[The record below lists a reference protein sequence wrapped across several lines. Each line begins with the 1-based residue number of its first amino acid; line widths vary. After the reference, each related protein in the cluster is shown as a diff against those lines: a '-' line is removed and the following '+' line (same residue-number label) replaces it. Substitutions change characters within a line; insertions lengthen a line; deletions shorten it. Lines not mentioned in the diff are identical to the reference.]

1 MMSIC
6 SKYHLC
12 SLLCIVLLVL
22 ISPKVGAWEYHSY
35 GSTTEQIVQLR
46 VSADFSKS
54 WKNGLSLSFSED
66 VRVNMHN
73 QLSGMNA
80 KEESVDAVN
89 GPSFNK
95 SYTTLALAYSPI
107 KYLKLDVGYTLRLL
121 GGKDWT
127 DYNEYLRHRVHIGV
141 TGSYDTHFVKFSLRE
156 RLLCDIRTDSVNLLE
171 KQQYEWLL
179 RSRLAAEFYVPGKPV
194 KPYVWVEL
202 ENTLNAT
209 EYQQK
214 DGHQYISQVRTQA
227 GVKWRLTRK
236 SSLDFYYRFQY
247 GYNRDINITK
257 RKEHI
262 QLTEE
267 MSYLHAIGVAYNLD
281 W

>member
-35 GSTTEQIVQLR
+35 GCTTEQIVQMR

-127 DYNEYLRHRVHIGV
+127 DYNEYLRHRTHLGL
-141 TGSYDTHFVKFSLRE
+141 TGSYDTHYVKFSLRE

-179 RSRLAAEFYVPGKPV
+179 RSRLAAEFYVPGKSV

>member
-1 MMSIC
+1 MSVG
-6 SKYHLC
+6 SKYSFF
-12 SLLCIVLLVL
+12 SLLCVVCLLFL
-22 ISPKVGAWEYHSY
+22 SPNVMAWEYDSY
-35 GSTTEQIVQLR
+35 GNTMEQSVEIR
-46 VSADFSKS
+46 VGADFSKK
-54 WKNGLSLSFSED
+54 WKNGLSLSLSED
-66 VRVNMHN
+66 VRVCLYDK
-73 QLSGMNA
+73 LSGVNA
-80 KEESVDAVN
+80 KDEFVDTVN
-89 GPSFNK
+89 GPAFNK
-95 SYTTLALAYSPI
+95 SYTTVSLAYSPI
-107 KYLKLDVGYTLRLL
+107 KYLKFDVGYTLRLL
-121 GGKDWT
+121 GGKDWS
-127 DYNEYLRHRVHIGV
+127 DYNEYLRHRTHVGL
-141 TGSYDTHFVKFSLRE
+141 TGIYDTHYVKLSLRE

-194 KPYVWVEL
+194 KPYAWIEL

-227 GVKWRLTRK
+227 GVKWRLSRR

-247 GYNRDINITK
+247 GYNRDVNITK
-257 RKEHI
+257 RKGYI

-267 MSYLHAIGVAYNLD
+267 TSYLHAIGVTYNLD

>member
-1 MMSIC
+1 MTIC
-6 SKYHLC
+6 SKYKFF
-12 SLLCIVLLVL
+12 SLLCLLLLLL
-22 ISPKVGAWEYHSY
+22 ISPQVCAWEYHSY
-35 GSTTEQIVQLR
+35 GSTTEQGVEMR
-46 VSADFSKS
+46 VGAYFSKK
-54 WKNGLSLSFSED
+54 WKNGLSLSLSED
-66 VRVNMHN
+66 VRVGLYDK
-73 QLSGMNA
+73 LSGVNA
-80 KEESVDAVN
+80 KDEFVDTIN
-89 GPSFNK
+89 GPAFSK
-95 SYTTLALAYSPI
+95 SYTTVTLAYSPI

-121 GGKDWT
+121 GKKDWN
-127 DYNEYLRHRVHIGV
+127 DYNEYLRHRTHIGL
-141 TGSYDTHFVKFSLRE
+141 TGSYETHYVNLSLRE

-179 RSRLAAEFYVPGKPV
+179 RSRLAAEFNVPGKPV
-194 KPYVWVEL
+194 KPYTWVEL

-214 DGHQYISQVRTQA
+214 DGHQYVSQVRTQA
-227 GVKWRLTRK
+227 GVKWRLTRR

-257 RKEHI
+257 RKKHI

-267 MSYLHAIGVAYNLD
+267 ISYIHSIGVVYNLD

>member
-1 MMSIC
+1 MSVG
-6 SKYHLC
+6 SKYSFF
-12 SLLCIVLLVL
+12 SLLCVLCLL
-22 ISPKVGAWEYHSY
+22 FLSPNVMAWEYDSY
-35 GSTTEQIVQLR
+35 GNTMEQSVEIR
-46 VSADFSKS
+46 VGADFSKK
-54 WKNGLSLSFSED
+54 WKNGLSLSLSED
-66 VRVNMHN
+66 VRVGLYDK
-73 QLSGMNA
+73 LSGVNA
-80 KEESVDAVN
+80 KDEFVDTVN
-89 GPSFNK
+89 GPAFNK
-95 SYTTLALAYSPI
+95 SYTTVALAYSPI
-107 KYLKLDVGYTLRLL
+107 KYLKFDVGYTLRLL
-121 GGKDWT
+121 GGKDWS
-127 DYNEYLRHRVHIGV
+127 DYNEYLRHRTHIGL
-141 TGSYDTHFVKFSLRE
+141 TGIYDTHYVKLSLRE

-194 KPYVWVEL
+194 KPYAWIEL

-227 GVKWRLTRK
+227 GLKWCLSRR

-247 GYNRDINITK
+247 GYNRDVNITK
-257 RKEHI
+257 RKGYI

-267 MSYLHAIGVAYNLD
+267 TSYLHAIGVTYNLD

>member
-1 MMSIC
+1 MAVG
-6 SKYHLC
+6 SKYSFF
-12 SLLCIVLLVL
+12 SLLCVVCLLFL
-22 ISPKVGAWEYHSY
+22 SPNVMAWEYDSY
-35 GSTTEQIVQLR
+35 GNTMEQSVETR
-46 VSADFSKS
+46 VGADFSKK
-54 WKNGLSLSFSED
+54 WKNGLSLSLSED
-66 VRVNMHN
+66 VRVCLYDK
-73 QLSGMNA
+73 LSGVNA
-80 KEESVDAVN
+80 KDEFVDTVN
-89 GPSFNK
+89 GPAFNK
-95 SYTTLALAYSPI
+95 SYTTVALAYSPI
-107 KYLKLDVGYTLRLL
+107 KYLKFDVGYTLRLL
-121 GGKDWT
+121 GGKDWS
-127 DYNEYLRHRVHIGV
+127 DYNEYLRHRTHIGL
-141 TGSYDTHFVKFSLRE
+141 TGIYDTHYVKLSLRE

-194 KPYVWVEL
+194 KPYAWIEL

-227 GVKWRLTRK
+227 GVKWRLSRR

-257 RKEHI
+257 RKGKI

-267 MSYLHAIGVAYNLD
+267 TSYLHAIGIAYNLD

>member
-1 MMSIC
+1 MAVG
-6 SKYHLC
+6 SKYSFF
-12 SLLCIVLLVL
+12 SLLCVVCLLFL
-22 ISPKVGAWEYHSY
+22 SPNVMAWEYDSY
-35 GSTTEQIVQLR
+35 GNTMEQSVEIR
-46 VSADFSKS
+46 VGADFSKK
-54 WKNGLSLSFSED
+54 WKNGLSLSLSED
-66 VRVNMHN
+66 VRVGLYDK
-73 QLSGMNA
+73 LSGVNA
-80 KEESVDAVN
+80 KDEFVDTVN
-89 GPSFNK
+89 GPAFNK
-95 SYTTLALAYSPI
+95 SYTTISLAYSPI
-107 KYLKLDVGYTLRLL
+107 KYLKFDVGYTLRLL
-121 GGKDWT
+121 GGKDWS
-127 DYNEYLRHRVHIGV
+127 DYNEYLRHRLHIGL
-141 TGSYDTHFVKFSLRE
+141 TGIYDTHYVKLSLRE

-194 KPYVWVEL
+194 KPYAWIEL

-227 GVKWRLTRK
+227 GVKWRLSRR

-247 GYNRDINITK
+247 GYNRDVNITK
-257 RKEHI
+257 RKGYI

-267 MSYLHAIGVAYNLD
+267 TSYLHAIGVTYNLD

>member
-1 MMSIC
+1 MAVG
-6 SKYHLC
+6 SKYNFF
-12 SLLCIVLLVL
+12 SLLCVVCLLL
-22 ISPKVGAWEYHSY
+22 LSPNVMAWEYDSY
-35 GSTTEQIVQLR
+35 GNTMEQSVEIR
-46 VSADFSKS
+46 VGADFSKK
-54 WKNGLSLSFSED
+54 WKNGLSLSLSED
-66 VRVNMHN
+66 VRVGLYDK
-73 QLSGMNA
+73 LSGVNA
-80 KEESVDAVN
+80 KDEFVDTVN
-89 GPSFNK
+89 GPAFNK
-95 SYTTLALAYSPI
+95 SYTTVALAYSPI
-107 KYLKLDVGYTLRLL
+107 KYLKFDVGYTLRLL
-121 GGKDWT
+121 GGKDWS
-127 DYNEYLRHRVHIGV
+127 DYNEYLRHRLHIGL
-141 TGSYDTHFVKFSLRE
+141 TGIYDTHYVKLSLRE

-194 KPYVWVEL
+194 KPYAWIEL

-227 GVKWRLTRK
+227 GVKWRLSRR

-247 GYNRDINITK
+247 GYNRDVNITK
-257 RKEHI
+257 RKGYI

-267 MSYLHAIGVAYNLD
+267 TSYLHAIGVTYNLD

>member
-1 MMSIC
+1 MSVG
-6 SKYHLC
+6 SKYSFF
-12 SLLCIVLLVL
+12 SLLCVVCLLFL
-22 ISPKVGAWEYHSY
+22 SPNIMAWEYDSY
-35 GSTTEQIVQLR
+35 GSTAEQSVEMR
-46 VSADFSKS
+46 VSADFSKN
-54 WKNGLSLSFSED
+54 WKNGLSLSLSED
-66 VRVNMHN
+66 VRVCLYDK
-73 QLSGMNA
+73 LSGVNA
-80 KEESVDAVN
+80 KDEFVDTVN
-89 GPSFNK
+89 GPAFNK
-95 SYTTLALAYSPI
+95 SYTTVALAYSPI
-107 KYLKLDVGYTLRLL
+107 KYLKFDVGYTLRLL
-121 GGKDWT
+121 GGKDWS
-127 DYNEYLRHRVHIGV
+127 DYNEYLRHRPHIGL
-141 TGSYDTHFVKFSLRE
+141 TGIYDTHYVKLSLRE
-156 RLLCDIRTDSVNLLE
+156 RLLCDIRTDSVNILE

-194 KPYVWVEL
+194 KPYAWIEL

-227 GVKWRLTRK
+227 GVKWRLSRR

-257 RKEHI
+257 RKGRI

-267 MSYLHAIGVAYNLD
+267 TSYLHAIGVAYNLD

>member
-1 MMSIC
+1 MSVG
-6 SKYHLC
+6 SKYSFF
-12 SLLCIVLLVL
+12 SLLCVVCLLL
-22 ISPKVGAWEYHSY
+22 LSPNVMAWEYDSY
-35 GSTTEQIVQLR
+35 GNTMEQSVEIR
-46 VSADFSKS
+46 VGADFSKK
-54 WKNGLSLSFSED
+54 WKNGLSLSLSED
-66 VRVNMHN
+66 VRVGLYDK
-73 QLSGMNA
+73 LSGVNA
-80 KEESVDAVN
+80 KDEFVDTVN
-89 GPSFNK
+89 GPAFNK
-95 SYTTLALAYSPI
+95 SYTTVALAYSPI
-107 KYLKLDVGYTLRLL
+107 KYLKFDVGYTLRLL
-121 GGKDWT
+121 GGKDWS
-127 DYNEYLRHRVHIGV
+127 DYNEYLRHRTHIGL
-141 TGSYDTHFVKFSLRE
+141 TGIYDTHYVKLSLRE

-194 KPYVWVEL
+194 KPYAWIEL

-227 GVKWRLTRK
+227 GVKWRLSRR

-247 GYNRDINITK
+247 GYNRDVNITK
-257 RKEHI
+257 RKGYI

-267 MSYLHAIGVAYNLD
+267 TSYLHAIGVAYNLD

>member
-1 MMSIC
+1 MAVG
-6 SKYHLC
+6 SKYSFF
-12 SLLCIVLLVL
+12 SLLCVVCLLFL
-22 ISPKVGAWEYHSY
+22 SPNVMAWEYDSY
-35 GSTTEQIVQLR
+35 GNTMEQSVEIR
-46 VSADFSKS
+46 VGADFSKK
-54 WKNGLSLSFSED
+54 WKNGLSLSLSED
-66 VRVNMHN
+66 VRVGLYDK
-73 QLSGMNA
+73 LSGVNA
-80 KEESVDAVN
+80 KDEFVDTVN
-89 GPSFNK
+89 GPVFNK
-95 SYTTLALAYSPI
+95 SYTTVALAYSPI
-107 KYLKLDVGYTLRLL
+107 KYLKFDVGYTLRLL
-121 GGKDWT
+121 GGKDWS
-127 DYNEYLRHRVHIGV
+127 DYNEYLRHRLHIGL
-141 TGSYDTHFVKFSLRE
+141 TGIYDTHYVKLSLRE

-194 KPYVWVEL
+194 KPYAWIEL

-227 GVKWRLTRK
+227 GVKWRLSRR

-247 GYNRDINITK
+247 GYNRDVNITK
-257 RKEHI
+257 RKGYI

-267 MSYLHAIGVAYNLD
+267 TSYLHAIGVTYNLD

>member
-1 MMSIC
+1 MAVG
-6 SKYHLC
+6 SKYSFF
-12 SLLCIVLLVL
+12 SLLCVVCLLFL
-22 ISPKVGAWEYHSY
+22 SPNVMAWEYDSY
-35 GSTTEQIVQLR
+35 GNTMEQSVEIR
-46 VSADFSKS
+46 VGADFSKK
-54 WKNGLSLSFSED
+54 WKNGLSLSLSED
-66 VRVNMHN
+66 VRVGLYDK
-73 QLSGMNA
+73 LSGVNA
-80 KEESVDAVN
+80 KDEFVDTIN
-89 GPSFNK
+89 GPAFNK
-95 SYTTLALAYSPI
+95 SYTTVSLAYSPI
-107 KYLKLDVGYTLRLL
+107 KYLKFDVGYTLRLL
-121 GGKDWT
+121 GGKDWS
-127 DYNEYLRHRVHIGV
+127 DYNEYLRHRLHIGL
-141 TGSYDTHFVKFSLRE
+141 TGIYDTHYVKLSLRE

-194 KPYVWVEL
+194 KPYAWIEL

-227 GVKWRLTRK
+227 GVKWRLSRR

-247 GYNRDINITK
+247 GYNRDVNITK
-257 RKEHI
+257 RKGYI

-267 MSYLHAIGVAYNLD
+267 TSYLHAIGVTYNLD

>member
-1 MMSIC
+1 MAVG
-6 SKYHLC
+6 SKYSFF
-12 SLLCIVLLVL
+12 SLLCVVCLLL
-22 ISPKVGAWEYHSY
+22 LSPNVMAWEYDSY
-35 GSTTEQIVQLR
+35 GNTMEQSVEIR
-46 VSADFSKS
+46 VGADFSKK
-54 WKNGLSLSFSED
+54 WKNGLSLSLSED
-66 VRVNMHN
+66 VRVGLYDK
-73 QLSGMNA
+73 LSGVNA
-80 KEESVDAVN
+80 KDELVDTVS
-89 GPSFNK
+89 GPAFNK
-95 SYTTLALAYSPI
+95 SYTTVALAYSPI
-107 KYLKLDVGYTLRLL
+107 KYLKFDVGYTLRLL
-121 GGKDWT
+121 GGKDWS
-127 DYNEYLRHRVHIGV
+127 DYNEYLRHRPHIGL
-141 TGSYDTHFVKFSLRE
+141 TGIYDTHYVKLSLRE

-194 KPYVWVEL
+194 KPYAWIEL

-227 GVKWRLTRK
+227 GVKWRLSRR

-257 RKEHI
+257 RKGYI

-267 MSYLHAIGVAYNLD
+267 TSYLHAIGVTYNLD

>member
-1 MMSIC
+1 MAVG
-6 SKYHLC
+6 SKYSFF
-12 SLLCIVLLVL
+12 SLLCVVCLLFL
-22 ISPKVGAWEYHSY
+22 SPNVMAWEYDSY
-35 GSTTEQIVQLR
+35 GNTMEQSAEIR
-46 VSADFSKS
+46 VGADFSKK
-54 WKNGLSLSFSED
+54 WKNGLSLSLSED
-66 VRVNMHN
+66 VRVGLYDK
-73 QLSGMNA
+73 LSGVNA
-80 KEESVDAVN
+80 KDEFVDTIN
-89 GPSFNK
+89 GPAFNK
-95 SYTTLALAYSPI
+95 SYTTVSLAYSPI
-107 KYLKLDVGYTLRLL
+107 KYLKFDVGYTLRLL
-121 GGKDWT
+121 GGKDWS
-127 DYNEYLRHRVHIGV
+127 DYNEYLRHRLHIGL
-141 TGSYDTHFVKFSLRE
+141 TGIYDTHYVKLSLRE

-194 KPYVWVEL
+194 KPYAWIEL

-227 GVKWRLTRK
+227 GVKWRLSRR

-247 GYNRDINITK
+247 GYNRDVNITK
-257 RKEHI
+257 RKGYI

-267 MSYLHAIGVAYNLD
+267 TSYLHAIGVTYNLD

>member
-1 MMSIC
+1 MAVG
-6 SKYHLC
+6 SKYSFF
-12 SLLCIVLLVL
+12 SLLCVVCLLFL
-22 ISPKVGAWEYHSY
+22 SPNVMAWEYDSY
-35 GSTTEQIVQLR
+35 GNTMEQSVEIR
-46 VSADFSKS
+46 VGADFSKK
-54 WKNGLSLSFSED
+54 WKNGLSLSLSED
-66 VRVNMHN
+66 VRVCLYDK
-73 QLSGMNA
+73 LSGVNA
-80 KEESVDAVN
+80 KDEFVDTVN
-89 GPSFNK
+89 GPAFNK
-95 SYTTLALAYSPI
+95 SYTTVALAYSPI
-107 KYLKLDVGYTLRLL
+107 KYLKFDVGYTLRLL
-121 GGKDWT
+121 GGKDWS
-127 DYNEYLRHRVHIGV
+127 DYNEYLRHRLHIGL
-141 TGSYDTHFVKFSLRE
+141 TGIYDTHYVKLSLRE

-194 KPYVWVEL
+194 KPYAWIEL

-227 GVKWRLTRK
+227 GVKWRLSRR

-247 GYNRDINITK
+247 GYNRDVNITK
-257 RKEHI
+257 RKGYI

-267 MSYLHAIGVAYNLD
+267 TSYLHAIGMTYNLD

>member
-1 MMSIC
+1 MAVG
-6 SKYHLC
+6 SKYSFF
-12 SLLCIVLLVL
+12 SLLCVVCLLL
-22 ISPKVGAWEYHSY
+22 LSPNVMAWEYDSY
-35 GSTTEQIVQLR
+35 GNTMEQSVEIR
-46 VSADFSKS
+46 VGADFSKK
-54 WKNGLSLSFSED
+54 WKNGLSLSLSED
-66 VRVNMHN
+66 VRVGLYDK
-73 QLSGMNA
+73 LSGVNA
-80 KEESVDAVN
+80 KDEFVDTVN
-89 GPSFNK
+89 GPAFNK
-95 SYTTLALAYSPI
+95 SYTTVALAYSPI
-107 KYLKLDVGYTLRLL
+107 KYLKFDVGYTLRLL
-121 GGKDWT
+121 GGKDWS
-127 DYNEYLRHRVHIGV
+127 DYNEYLRHRPHIGL
-141 TGSYDTHFVKFSLRE
+141 TGIYDTHYVKLSLRE

-194 KPYVWVEL
+194 KPYAWIEL

-227 GVKWRLTRK
+227 GVKWRLTRR

-247 GYNRDINITK
+247 GYNRDINVTK
-257 RKEHI
+257 RKGYI

-267 MSYLHAIGVAYNLD
+267 TSYLHAIGVAYNLD

>member
-1 MMSIC
+1 MSVG
-6 SKYHLC
+6 SKYSFF
-12 SLLCIVLLVL
+12 SLLCVVCLLL
-22 ISPKVGAWEYHSY
+22 LSPNVMAWEYDSY
-35 GSTTEQIVQLR
+35 GNTMEQSVEIR
-46 VSADFSKS
+46 VGADFSKK
-54 WKNGLSLSFSED
+54 WKNGLSLSLSED
-66 VRVNMHN
+66 VRVGLYDK
-73 QLSGMNA
+73 LSGVNA
-80 KEESVDAVN
+80 KDEFVDTVN
-89 GPSFNK
+89 GPAFNK
-95 SYTTLALAYSPI
+95 SYTTVALAYSPI
-107 KYLKLDVGYTLRLL
+107 KYLKFDVGYTLRLL
-121 GGKDWT
+121 GGKDWS
-127 DYNEYLRHRVHIGV
+127 DYNEYLRHRLHIGL
-141 TGSYDTHFVKFSLRE
+141 TGIYDTHYVKLSLRE

-194 KPYVWVEL
+194 KPYAWIEL

-227 GVKWRLTRK
+227 GVKWRLTRR

-247 GYNRDINITK
+247 GYNRDINVTK
-257 RKEHI
+257 RKGYI

-267 MSYLHAIGVAYNLD
+267 TSYLHAIGVAYNLD

>member
-1 MMSIC
+1 MAVG
-6 SKYHLC
+6 SKYSFF
-12 SLLCIVLLVL
+12 SLLCVVCLLFL
-22 ISPKVGAWEYHSY
+22 SPNVMAWEYDSY
-35 GSTTEQIVQLR
+35 GNTMEQSVEIR
-46 VSADFSKS
+46 VGADFSKK
-54 WKNGLSLSFSED
+54 WKNGLSLSLSED
-66 VRVNMHN
+66 VRVGLYDK
-73 QLSGMNA
+73 LSGVNA
-80 KEESVDAVN
+80 KDEFVDTVN
-89 GPSFNK
+89 GPAFNK
-95 SYTTLALAYSPI
+95 SYTTVSLAYSPI
-107 KYLKLDVGYTLRLL
+107 KYLKFDVGYTLRLL
-121 GGKDWT
+121 GGKDWS
-127 DYNEYLRHRVHIGV
+127 DYNEYLRHRLHIGL
-141 TGSYDTHFVKFSLRE
+141 TGIYDTHYVKLSLRE

-194 KPYVWVEL
+194 KPYAWIEL

-227 GVKWRLTRK
+227 GVKWRLSRR

-257 RKEHI
+257 RKGYI

-267 MSYLHAIGVAYNLD
+267 TSYLHAIGVAYNLD

>member
-1 MMSIC
+1 MAVG
-6 SKYHLC
+6 SKYSFF
-12 SLLCIVLLVL
+12 SLLCVVCLLFL
-22 ISPKVGAWEYHSY
+22 SPNVMAWEYDSY
-35 GSTTEQIVQLR
+35 GNTMEQSVEIR
-46 VSADFSKS
+46 VGADFSKK
-54 WKNGLSLSFSED
+54 WKNGLSLSLSED
-66 VRVNMHN
+66 VRVGLYDK
-73 QLSGMNA
+73 LSGVNA
-80 KEESVDAVN
+80 KDEFVDTVN
-89 GPSFNK
+89 GPAFNK
-95 SYTTLALAYSPI
+95 SYTLAYSPI
-107 KYLKLDVGYTLRLL
+107 KYLKFDVGYTLRLL
-121 GGKDWT
+121 GGKDWS
-127 DYNEYLRHRVHIGV
+127 DYNEYLRHRLHIGL
-141 TGSYDTHFVKFSLRE
+141 TGIYDTHYVKLSLRE

-194 KPYVWVEL
+194 KPYAWIEL

-227 GVKWRLTRK
+227 GVKWRLSRR

-247 GYNRDINITK
+247 GYNRDVNITK
-257 RKEHI
+257 RKGYI

-267 MSYLHAIGVAYNLD
+267 TSYLHAIGVTYNLD

>member
-1 MMSIC
+1 MAVG
-6 SKYHLC
+6 SKYSFF
-12 SLLCIVLLVL
+12 SLLCVVCLLFL
-22 ISPKVGAWEYHSY
+22 SPNVMAWEYDSY
-35 GSTTEQIVQLR
+35 GNTMEQSAEIR
-46 VSADFSKS
+46 VGADFSKK
-54 WKNGLSLSFSED
+54 WKNGLSLSLSED
-66 VRVNMHN
+66 VRVGLYDK
-73 QLSGMNA
+73 LSGVNA
-80 KEESVDAVN
+80 KDEFVDTVN
-89 GPSFNK
+89 GPAFNK
-95 SYTTLALAYSPI
+95 SYTTVSLAYSPI
-107 KYLKLDVGYTLRLL
+107 KYLKFDVGYTLRLL
-121 GGKDWT
+121 GGKDWS
-127 DYNEYLRHRVHIGV
+127 DYNEYLRHRTHIGL
-141 TGSYDTHFVKFSLRE
+141 TGIYDTHYVKLSLRE

-194 KPYVWVEL
+194 KPYAWIEL

-227 GVKWRLTRK
+227 GVKWRLSRR

-247 GYNRDINITK
+247 GYNRDVNITK
-257 RKEHI
+257 RKGYI

-267 MSYLHAIGVAYNLD
+267 TSYLHAIGVTYNLD

>member
-1 MMSIC
+1 MMFIC
-6 SKYHLC
+6 SKYHLY
-12 SLLCIVLLVL
+12 SLLCIVVLLL
-22 ISPKVGAWEYHSY
+22 ISPEASAWDYHSY
-35 GSTTEQIVQLR
+35 GSTTEEIVQMR

-54 WKNGLSLSFSED
+54 WKNGLSLSLSED
-66 VRVNMHN
+66 VRVDMYNK
-73 QLSGMNA
+73 LSGINA
-80 KEESVDAVN
+80 KDESVDAVS
-89 GPSFNK
+89 GPAFSK

-121 GGKDWT
+121 GGKDWS

-141 TGSYDTHFVKFSLRE
+141 TGSYDTHFVKLSLRE

-267 MSYLHAIGVAYNLD
+267 KSYLHAIGVAYNLD

>member
-1 MMSIC
+1 MAVG
-6 SKYHLC
+6 SKYSFF
-12 SLLCIVLLVL
+12 SLLCVVCLLFL
-22 ISPKVGAWEYHSY
+22 SPNVMAWEYDSY
-35 GSTTEQIVQLR
+35 GNTMEQSVEIR
-46 VSADFSKS
+46 VGADFSKK
-54 WKNGLSLSFSED
+54 WKNGLSLSLSED
-66 VRVNMHN
+66 VRVCLYDK
-73 QLSGMNA
+73 LSGVNA
-80 KEESVDAVN
+80 KDEFVDTVN
-89 GPSFNK
+89 GPAFNK
-95 SYTTLALAYSPI
+95 SYTTVSLAYSPI
-107 KYLKLDVGYTLRLL
+107 KYLKFDVGYTLRLL
-121 GGKDWT
+121 GGKDWS
-127 DYNEYLRHRVHIGV
+127 DYNEYLRHRTHVGL
-141 TGSYDTHFVKFSLRE
+141 TGIYDTHYVKLSLRE

-194 KPYVWVEL
+194 KPYAWIEL

-227 GVKWRLTRK
+227 GVKWRLSRR

-247 GYNRDINITK
+247 GYNRDVNITK
-257 RKEHI
+257 RKGYI

-267 MSYLHAIGVAYNLD
+267 TSYLHAIGVTYNLD

>member
-1 MMSIC
+1 MSVG
-6 SKYHLC
+6 SKYSFF
-12 SLLCIVLLVL
+12 SLLCVVCLLL
-22 ISPKVGAWEYHSY
+22 LSPNVMAWEYDSY
-35 GSTTEQIVQLR
+35 GNTMEQSVEIR
-46 VSADFSKS
+46 VGADFSKK
-54 WKNGLSLSFSED
+54 WKNGLSLSLSED
-66 VRVNMHN
+66 VRVCLYDK
-73 QLSGMNA
+73 LSGVNA
-80 KEESVDAVN
+80 KDEFVDTVN
-89 GPSFNK
+89 GPAFNK
-95 SYTTLALAYSPI
+95 SYTTVALAYSLI
-107 KYLKLDVGYTLRLL
+107 KYLKFDVGYTLRLL
-121 GGKDWT
+121 GGKDWS
-127 DYNEYLRHRVHIGV
+127 DYNEYLRHRLHIGL
-141 TGSYDTHFVKFSLRE
+141 TGIYDTHYVKLSLRE

-194 KPYVWVEL
+194 KPYAWIEL

-227 GVKWRLTRK
+227 GVKWRLSRR

-247 GYNRDINITK
+247 GYNRDVNITK
-257 RKEHI
+257 RKGYI

-267 MSYLHAIGVAYNLD
+267 TSYLHAIGVAYNLD

>member
-1 MMSIC
+1 MAVG
-6 SKYHLC
+6 SKYSFF
-12 SLLCIVLLVL
+12 SLLCVVCLLFL
-22 ISPKVGAWEYHSY
+22 SPNVMAWEYDSY
-35 GSTTEQIVQLR
+35 GNTMEQSVEIR
-46 VSADFSKS
+46 VGADFSKK
-54 WKNGLSLSFSED
+54 WKNGLSLSLSED
-66 VRVNMHN
+66 VRVGLYDK
-73 QLSGMNA
+73 LSGVNA
-80 KEESVDAVN
+80 KDEFVDTVN
-89 GPSFNK
+89 GPAFNK
-95 SYTTLALAYSPI
+95 SYTTVALAYSPI
-107 KYLKLDVGYTLRLL
+107 KYLKFDVGYTLRLL
-121 GGKDWT
+121 GGKDWS
-127 DYNEYLRHRVHIGV
+127 DYNEYLRHRLHIGL
-141 TGSYDTHFVKFSLRE
+141 TGIYDTHYVKLSLRE

-194 KPYVWVEL
+194 KPYAWIEL

-227 GVKWRLTRK
+227 GVKWRLTRR

-247 GYNRDINITK
+247 GYNRDINVTK
-257 RKEHI
+257 RKGYI

-267 MSYLHAIGVAYNLD
+267 TSYLHAIGVAYNLD

>member
-1 MMSIC
+1 MSVG
-6 SKYHLC
+6 SKYNFF
-12 SLLCIVLLVL
+12 SLLCVVCLLL
-22 ISPKVGAWEYHSY
+22 FSPNVMAWEYDSY
-35 GSTTEQIVQLR
+35 GNTMEQSVEIR
-46 VSADFSKS
+46 VGADFSKK
-54 WKNGLSLSFSED
+54 WKNGLSLSLSED
-66 VRVNMHN
+66 VRVGLYDK
-73 QLSGMNA
+73 LSGVNA
-80 KEESVDAVN
+80 KDEFVDTVN
-89 GPSFNK
+89 GPAFNK
-95 SYTTLALAYSPI
+95 SYTTVALAYSPI
-107 KYLKLDVGYTLRLL
+107 KYLKFDVGYTLRLL
-121 GGKDWT
+121 GGKDWS
-127 DYNEYLRHRVHIGV
+127 DYNEYLRHRLHIGL
-141 TGSYDTHFVKFSLRE
+141 TGIYDTHYVKLSLRE

-194 KPYVWVEL
+194 KPYAWIEL

-227 GVKWRLTRK
+227 GLKWRLSRR

-247 GYNRDINITK
+247 GYNRDVNITK
-257 RKEHI
+257 RKGYI

-267 MSYLHAIGVAYNLD
+267 TSYLHAIGVTYNLD

>member
-1 MMSIC
+1 MSVG
-6 SKYHLC
+6 SKYSFF
-12 SLLCIVLLVL
+12 SLLCVVCLLL
-22 ISPKVGAWEYHSY
+22 LSPNVMAWEYDSY
-35 GSTTEQIVQLR
+35 GNTMEQSVEIR
-46 VSADFSKS
+46 VGADFSKK
-54 WKNGLSLSFSED
+54 WKNGLSLSLSED
-66 VRVNMHN
+66 VRVCLYDK
-73 QLSGMNA
+73 LSGVNA
-80 KEESVDAVN
+80 KDEFVDTVN
-89 GPSFNK
+89 GPAFNK
-95 SYTTLALAYSPI
+95 SYTTVALAYSPI
-107 KYLKLDVGYTLRLL
+107 KYLKFDVGYTLRLL
-121 GGKDWT
+121 GGKDWS
-127 DYNEYLRHRVHIGV
+127 DYNEYLRHRLHIGL
-141 TGSYDTHFVKFSLRE
+141 TGIYDTHYVKLSLRE

-194 KPYVWVEL
+194 KPYAWIEL

-227 GVKWRLTRK
+227 GVKWRLSRR

-247 GYNRDINITK
+247 GYNRDVNITK
-257 RKEHI
+257 RKGYI

-267 MSYLHAIGVAYNLD
+267 TSYLHAIGVTYNLD

>member
-1 MMSIC
+1 MAVG
-6 SKYHLC
+6 SKYSFF
-12 SLLCIVLLVL
+12 SLLCVVCLLFL
-22 ISPKVGAWEYHSY
+22 SPNVMAWEYDSY
-35 GSTTEQIVQLR
+35 GNTMEQSVEIR
-46 VSADFSKS
+46 VGADFSKK
-54 WKNGLSLSFSED
+54 WKNGLSLSLSED
-66 VRVNMHN
+66 VRVGLYDK
-73 QLSGMNA
+73 LSGVNA
-80 KEESVDAVN
+80 KDEFVDTVN
-89 GPSFNK
+89 GPAFNK
-95 SYTTLALAYSPI
+95 SYTTVSLAYSPI
-107 KYLKLDVGYTLRLL
+107 KYLKFDVGYTLRLL
-121 GGKDWT
+121 GGKDWS
-127 DYNEYLRHRVHIGV
+127 DYNEYLRNRTHVGL
-141 TGSYDTHFVKFSLRE
+141 TGIYDTHNVKLSLRD

-194 KPYVWVEL
+194 KPYAWIEL

-227 GVKWRLTRK
+227 GVKWRLSRR

-247 GYNRDINITK
+247 GYNRDVNITK
-257 RKEHI
+257 RKGYI

-267 MSYLHAIGVAYNLD
+267 TSYLHAIGVAYNLD